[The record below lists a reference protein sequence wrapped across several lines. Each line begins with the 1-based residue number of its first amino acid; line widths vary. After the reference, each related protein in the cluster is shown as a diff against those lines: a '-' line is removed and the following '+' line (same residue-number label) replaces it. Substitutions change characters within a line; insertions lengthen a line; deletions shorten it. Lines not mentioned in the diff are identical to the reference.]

1 MLLSKVNILYSVLL
15 CQEIIRN
22 YRRKG
27 ISPRVVLKLDMA
39 KAYDSL
45 SCVLIEN
52 MLHALGFPNQFVH
65 WIMQCV
71 TSTKYSVLVSDSFL

>member
-15 CQEIIRN
+15 CQEFIKN

-27 ISPRVVLKLDMA
+27 ISPRVILKIDMA

-45 SCVLIEN
+45 SCVFIEN
-52 MLHALGFPNQFVH
+52 ILHALGFPNQFVQ
-65 WIMQCV
+65 WIMPLDNAVCHLHQILC
-71 TSTKYSVLVSDSFL
+71 SCE